1 MHALLDAIALTAE
14 QAQREDHDRQDA
26 HRLISQTATEAQSA
40 VDRKKER
47 AEPAPE
53 GLGKSADQVRIG
65 GKARGFS
72 CAARLWGL
80 VSSTN

>member
-53 GLGKSADQVRIG
+53 GLANQRIRSSISAGLRTQT
-65 GKARGFS
+65 S
-72 CAARLWGL
+72 AARVHRL
-80 VSSTN
+80 